1 MKFTKKNNIYRIIRI
16 TGRQDNILGICFS
29 ETNKHSIENNIEVVA
44 WDGKDGAKIQTSDDQ
59 VLKQV
64 LSGLKEVNKSLGTN
78 YQLSKIYFVP
88 SDSASDSVYK
98 LLIALLI
105 RHYHSGNEFK
115 EVF

>member
-16 TGRQDNILGICFS
+16 TRRQDNILGICFS
-29 ETNKHSIENNIEVVA
+29 EANNNPIEVVA
-44 WDGKDGAKIQTSDDQ
+44 WDVKDGAKIQTSGDQ

-105 RHYHSGNEFK
+105 RHYHNGNQFK
-115 EVF
+115 EV

>member
-29 ETNKHSIENNIEVVA
+29 ETNNNPIEVVV
-44 WDGKDGAKIQTSDDQ
+44 WDVKGGAKIQTSEDQ
-59 VLKQV
+59 VLNQV

-88 SDSASDSVYK
+88 SDSASD
-98 LLIALLI
+98 
-105 RHYHSGNEFK
+105 
-115 EVF
+115 

>member
-29 ETNKHSIENNIEVVA
+29 ENNNNPIEVVA
-44 WDGKDGAKIQTSDDQ
+44 WDVKDGAKIQTSEDQ
-59 VLKQV
+59 VLNQV
-64 LSGLKEVNKSLGTN
+64 LSGLKEMNQSLGTN

-88 SDSASDSVYK
+88 SDSAADSVYK

-105 RHYHSGNEFK
+105 RRYHNGNEFK
-115 EVF
+115 EV

>member
-29 ETNKHSIENNIEVVA
+29 ETNNNPIEVVA
-44 WDGKDGAKIQTSDDQ
+44 WDVKDGAKIQTSEDQ

-105 RHYHSGNEFK
+105 RRYHNGNEFK
-115 EVF
+115 EV

>member
-1 MKFTKKNNIYRIIRI
+1 MKFTKKNNISRIIRI

-29 ETNKHSIENNIEVVA
+29 KTNNNPIEVVVQ
-44 WDGKDGAKIQTSDDQ
+44 DVKDGSKIQTSEDQ
-59 VLKQV
+59 VLNQV

-88 SDSASDSVYK
+88 SDMASDSVYK

-105 RHYHSGNEFK
+105 RRYHNGNEFK
-115 EVF
+115 EV

>member
-16 TGRQDNILGICFS
+16 TGRQDNILSICFS
-29 ETNKHSIENNIEVVA
+29 EANNNPIEVVA
-44 WDGKDGAKIQTSDDQ
+44 WDGKDGAKIQTSEDQ

-88 SDSASDSVYK
+88 SDSPSDSVYK

-105 RHYHSGNEFK
+105 RHYHNGNQFK
-115 EVF
+115 EV